1 MDNNKV
7 ENELIHED
15 HPKLYE
21 LFAQYFIEIFN
32 FLKYIFHDVFLG
44 LDP

>member
-1 MDNNKV
+1 MDNTT
-7 ENELIHED
+7 ENNVVHED

-21 LFAQYFIEIFN
+21 LFAQYFIEF
-32 FLKYIFHDVFLG
+32 FGLLKYIFQDVFLG